1 MFDFSKQKNNIN
13 MFNTSKFL
21 VIFYYHQLCFS
32 NQVIEIVFNVM
43 YVFILL
49 ILKQTPN
56 ENKPDGCTVTTA
68 VNKSV
73 FLKEA
78 LSTVPKEGTQP
89 AFSSSQR

>member
-1 MFDFSKQKNNIN
+1 MEYSQ
-13 MFNTSKFL
+13 
-21 VIFYYHQLCFS
+21 CFS

-78 LSTVPKEGTQP
+78 LSTISKEGTQP
-89 AFSSSQR
+89 AFSSFQYIWFTIQNHVVSF